1 MAQGFFLGPPF
12 VWQSSSVIIDVS
24 DLSDPRLDD
33 FLRLT
38 DVALRKKL
46 DSERG
51 LYLAEGEKVIR
62 RALEAGHTPRAAV
75 MTRRWVDTFAQ
86 MFNDHVPLF
95 VLPDQLLE
103 ELTGFRIHRGAIAS
117 MNRPELAGPE
127 EFLADLGDA
136 RRIFV
141 LESLTDHTNVGAIF
155 RSAAALGVDA
165 VLATDHCAD
174 PLYRRAIKVSM
185 GTVFQIPWTRIPNW
199 PQSIATLR
207 EHGWITA
214 SLALSHNAVS
224 LDEFAALNEVR
235 SGKVAFVLGT
245 EGDGLA
251 ARTISA
257 TDYAVTIPMRA
268 GVDSLNV
275 AAASA
280 VAAWALR

>member
-1 MAQGFFLGPPF
+1 MAQGIFLGPPF
-12 VWQSSSVIIDVS
+12 VWQSSHVIIDVT

-75 MTRRWVDTFAQ
+75 MTGRWARTFADV
-86 MFNDHVPLF
+86 FDDDVPLF
-95 VLPDQLLE
+95 VLPDELLE
-103 ELTGFRIHRGAIAS
+103 ELTGFRVHRGAIAS
-117 MNRPELAGPE
+117 MNRPELPGAE
-127 EFLADLGDA
+127 DFLAGLGSA

-141 LESLTDHTNVGAIF
+141 LENLVDHTNVGAIF

-165 VLATDHCAD
+165 ILATDHCAD
-174 PLYRRAIKVSM
+174 PLYRRSIKVSM
-185 GTVFQIPWTRIPNW
+185 GTVFQIPWTRIGNW
-199 PQSIATLR
+199 PRSISQLR
-207 EHGWITA
+207 ENGWVTA
-214 SLALSHNAVS
+214 SLALSDNAIS
-224 LDEFAALNEVR
+224 LDKFVALNQVR
-235 SGKVAFVLGT
+235 EGKVAMVLGT

-251 ARTISA
+251 RRTIST
-257 TDYAVTIPMRA
+257 TDYVVTIPMRA